1 VAAKERKMSS
11 IQYCTRVLALAAL
24 LVVAGCGGG
33 SSDNSNPP
41 GANVGAPATPVTQA
55 TFAIGGAVS
64 GLAGSG
70 LALQNNGGDDLAVAA
85 DGAFVFATRLV
96 AGTAYAVSVKT
107 QPINP
112 AQTCTV
118 TRGSG
123 NVAAADVTD
132 VAVTCATNTG
142 GGGGGAPA
150 PSYAGTF
157 GFDGSYD
164 QGRANYVGEA
174 QLRYDFEGDFQNER
188 RYTLAAATAVF
199 SKWEHDNTTELCR
212 ITANGP
218 TPMAANGTLTFNPTN
233 QSYALTGGLLVFAA
247 TSTCTNKNNGSV
259 SVTPTLMNVLVASA
273 ELPADPGY
281 LPVAGDGS
289 VLVGSRTY
297 VGALNV
303 LTQRN
308 EWRLERR

>member
-1 VAAKERKMSS
+1 MTS
-11 IQYCTRVLALAAL
+11 IQCGVRALALAAL

-41 GANVGAPATPVTQA
+41 GANVGAPVTPVTPVTPLTPA

-70 LALQNNGGDDLAVAA
+70 LVLQNNGDDLSVAA
-85 DGAFVFATRLV
+85 DGAFAFSTRLV
-96 AGTAYAVSVKT
+96 AGAAYAVSVKT
-107 QPINP
+107 QPTNP

-132 VAVTCATNTG
+132 VAVTCTTNTS

-157 GFDGSYD
+157 GFEGSYD
-164 QGRANYVGEA
+164 QGRATYVGEA

-188 RYTLAAATAVF
+188 RYTLAAATAAF
-199 SKWEHDNTTELCR
+199 SKWEHDSATELCR
-212 ITANGP
+212 ITANAP
-218 TPMAANGTLTFNPTN
+218 TPMAAQGTLTFNPAN
-233 QSYALTGGLLVFAA
+233 QSYALSGGLLVFAA

-259 SVTPTLMNVLVASA
+259 SVTPTLMNVLVTSA

-289 VLVGSRTY
+289 LLIGSRTY
-297 VGALNV
+297 TGAQNV